1 MARIKHQGPK
11 ALWEQQGKVGSGES
25 GAFSLNPLPRGK
37 IQRRRTPGRQEIYRS
52 NPGSRSEAEVGREGR
67 PDCEWRRSFRES
79 RPREKTRKN
88 RPAGQRLRRGAVRV
102 VRAHP
107 RLVSSI

>member
-11 ALWEQQGKVGSGES
+11 ALREQQGKVGSGES

-37 IQRRRTPGRQEIYRS
+37 IQRRRSPGRQEIYRS

-67 PDCEWRRSFRES
+67 PDCEWRHFGRADQERRPERTVLRASVSGAEQCVRSEFIQDR
-79 RPREKTRKN
+79 
-88 RPAGQRLRRGAVRV
+88 
-102 VRAHP
+102 
-107 RLVSSI
+107 